1 MSLED
6 GSISHLPSA
15 LINTHQSIFIFH
27 PNHRKDTPMGLLTS
41 ILTLFLLGAQAPA
54 DTTFY
59 SLAYVDIAPAS
70 RASAVAALK
79 QYRDASRKDDGFVR
93 FEFFE
98 QAGRPAHFSIIE
110 TWANNKAF
118 DAHTAAS
125 HTKEFRSKI
134 DSMRLSEFD
143 QRPYKTLSLGP
154 PPNPASDRGN
164 FVITHVDIGG
174 QGTNAAELLKRL
186 AEASRKEEGNLRFD
200 VLQHT
205 MRANHFTVIESWQ
218 NAKAVDAHAAAVHT
232 KEYRNNLAPISGSP
246 LDERFYKAVE

>member
-1 MSLED
+1 MKRSLC
-6 GSISHLPSA
+6 ICA
-15 LINTHQSIFIFH
+15 LVSLCF
-27 PNHRKDTPMGLLTS
+27 G
-41 ILTLFLLGAQAPA
+41 ILFGAQAPA

-59 SLAYVDIAPAS
+59 SVAYVDIAPAS
-70 RASAVAALK
+70 KGAAIAALK
-79 QYRDASRKDDGFVR
+79 QYREASRKDDGFVR

-98 QAGRPAHFSIIE
+98 QVGRPGHFSIIE
-110 TWANNKAF
+110 TWANNKDF
-118 DAHTAAS
+118 DAHTAAA

-134 DSMRLSEFD
+134 DSMRLSDFD

-154 PPNPASDRGN
+154 APSAASERGN

-174 QGTNAAELLKRL
+174 QGTNAADLLKRL
-186 AEASRKEEGNLRFD
+186 ADASRKEEGNLRFD

-218 NAKAVDAHAAAVHT
+218 SQKAVDIHAAANHT
-232 KEYRNNLAPISGSP
+232 KEYRNSLAPIAGSP

>member
-1 MSLED
+1 MYFLRRSLCLCVFVSLC
-6 GSISHLPSA
+6 SI
-15 LINTHQSIFIFH
+15 
-27 PNHRKDTPMGLLTS
+27 
-41 ILTLFLLGAQAPA
+41 ILFGAQAPP
-54 DTTFY
+54 DTNFY
-59 SLAYVDIAPAS
+59 SVAYVDIAPAS
-70 RASAVAALK
+70 RAAAIAALK

-98 QAGRPAHFSIIE
+98 QVGRPGHFSVIE
-110 TWANNKAF
+110 TWANSKDF
-118 DAHTAAS
+118 EAHTAAA
-125 HTKEFRSKI
+125 HTKDFRSKI
-134 DSMRLSEFD
+134 DSMRLSDFD

-154 PPNPASDRGN
+154 APNPASDRGN

-174 QGTNAAELLKRL
+174 QGTNAADLLKRL
-186 AEASRKEEGNLRFD
+186 ADASRKEEGNLRFD

-218 NAKAVDAHAAAVHT
+218 SQKTVDAHAGAAHT